1 MKKIVY
7 LIVFIFCL
15 FIFGI
20 SSFPANAQTAT
31 FSLTAPT
38 GTLQRGQNVDFT
50 ISINTN
56 GQTVNTASVGMTY
69 DATLLEFVSSTPGDA
84 LTAVDA
90 QDQGG
95 GKIVFVGTNTNGFSG
110 SGTFAVVTFT
120 IIATSANSTQ
130 ICVLFTPGVTPTTAP
145 IVPTALPKTGSL
157 NQFAQGTT
165 IGLALFLI
173 ITSGFILNK
182 KELVKPPHINHT
194 KTLH

>member
-7 LIVFIFCL
+7 LIAFIFCL
-15 FIFGI
+15 FVFNQ
-20 SSFPANAQTAT
+20 SSLPTNAQTAT

-38 GTLQRGQNVDFT
+38 GTLQREQNVDFT
-50 ISINTN
+50 IAINTN

-110 SGTFAVVTFT
+110 SGTFAVVTFK

-130 ICVLFTPGVTPTTAP
+130 LCVLFTPGVTPTSAP
-145 IVPTALPKTGSL
+145 IPTALPKTGSL
-157 NQFAQGTT
+157 NQFAQGTA

-173 ITSGFILNK
+173 ITSGFLLNK
-182 KELVKPPHINHT
+182 KEFVQTSQKNHT